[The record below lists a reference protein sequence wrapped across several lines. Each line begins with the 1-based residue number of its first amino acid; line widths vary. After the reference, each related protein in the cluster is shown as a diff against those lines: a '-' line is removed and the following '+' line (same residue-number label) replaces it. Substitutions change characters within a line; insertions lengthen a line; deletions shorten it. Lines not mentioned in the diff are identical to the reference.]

1 MCIFDALKK
10 QRLKT
15 MNITG
20 IISISGKPALSKI
33 ITQSRGGIIV
43 ESLIDGKRFPVQGT
57 ERISS
62 LEDISIYT
70 YEEDVLLTEVFEK
83 MLAHTNGEKAI
94 SHKSSNKEL
103 EAEFE
108 KVLPNYDKDRV
119 YTSDIKKVFQWFNLL
134 LEKGLLEKEEKE
146 TDQKAAKVE
155 KKLTKTSTAKTEKK
169 AVDKKAAKPKAKSTS
184 NPKGG
189 ANRKTQGK

>member
-1 MCIFDALKK
+1 
-10 QRLKT
+10 

-83 MLAHTNGEKAI
+83 MLAHNKVEKAI
-94 SHKSSNKEL
+94 
-103 EAEFE
+103 
-108 KVLPNYDKDRV
+108 
-119 YTSDIKKVFQWFNLL
+119 
-134 LEKGLLEKEEKE
+134 
-146 TDQKAAKVE
+146 
-155 KKLTKTSTAKTEKK
+155 
-169 AVDKKAAKPKAKSTS
+169 
-184 NPKGG
+184 
-189 ANRKTQGK
+189 

>member
-70 YEEDVLLTEVFEK
+70 YEEDMLLTEVFEK
-83 MLAHTNGEKAI
+83 LLIHTNGEKAI

-134 LEKGLLEKEEKE
+134 LEKGLLEKEEETDKKE
-146 TDQKAAKVE
+146 TKAE
-155 KKLTKTSTAKTEKK
+155 KKLSKTPTAKTEKK
-169 AVDKKAAKPKAKSTS
+169 AVEKKAAKAKAKSTS